1 MNVSIQ
7 EFSVLGNVPPVSVS
21 VTGASAFASSVFF
34 GAGTGPTA
42 SASVA
47 GAGAGEA
54 VAVSG
59 EVVDVGEVVVVSGA
73 GSGAGEAVV
82 VSVTVSTHKSLT
94 MVFEASVTAP
104 LRANNWPSKVAPA
117 LAVMVVKAKT
127 CPAKILFAPKVAE
140 DSTCQKTLQA

>member
-47 GAGAGEA
+47 GAGAGEE
-54 VAVSG
+54 VA
-59 EVVDVGEVVVVSGA
+59 
-73 GSGAGEAVV
+73 

-140 DSTCQKTLQA
+140 DPTCQKTLQA